1 MKKLSSIRG
10 IPLEYIQSMLKIDED
25 SPSGLT
31 WLPRDD
37 VEEKWNS
44 RYANK
49 NAGCKVTNASGY
61 KKWNVQVTYNDKK
74 NTLLCSRIIF
84 LLHNGYL
91 TKDKEIDHAD
101 GNSLNNKINNLRE
114 STRDQNQHNAKL
126 QKNNK
131 SGVKGV
137 SWNVKSKKWRVT
149 IMVNKKRYNFGLY
162 EKLEDAI
169 KVAIEARKK
178 LHGEFMRNF

>member
-1 MKKLSSIRG
+1 MKLKSIRG
-10 IPLEYIQSMLKIDED
+10 IPIEYIKSILKIDD
-25 SPSGLT
+25 SSPSGLT
-31 WLPRDD
+31 WLQRID
-37 VEEKWNS
+37 VEEKWNE

-49 NAGCKVTNASGY
+49 SSGWKATNASGY
-61 KKWNVQVTYNDKK
+61 QRWNVQVSYNDKK

-91 TKDKEIDHAD
+91 TEGKEIDHVD
-101 GNSLNNKINNLRE
+101 GNSLNNKKNNLRE
-114 STRDQNQHNAKL
+114 LTRDQNQHNAKL
-126 QKNNK
+126 QKKNK

-137 SWNVKSKKWRVT
+137 SWDAKSKKWRVIIT
-149 IMVNKKRYNFGLY
+149 ANKKRYNFGLY

-178 LHGEFMRNF
+178 LHGEFGRYK